1 MREPSDSAARA
12 ADILE
17 RSGATWALIGAL
29 AALRYRATPR
39 LTVDADFLATWR
51 PGLADAFRSE
61 GYEVEEVAEPGETPY
76 LLVVRG
82 QGDVIDVLLAVV
94 DYQEVALA
102 RAVDHVLTVEDV
114 LIHKLIAWRPRDR
127 NDIASILDTDIAIDE
142 AYVEEWAARWEVQDR
157 WQEARQRRG

>member
-12 ADILE
+12 AEIFE
-17 RSGATWALIGAL
+17 RAAVPWALVGAL
-29 AALRYRATPR
+29 AAMRYRATPR
-39 LTVDADFLATWR
+39 LTVDADFLAR
-51 PGLADAFRSE
+51 YEPRLVAAFRAA
-61 GYEVEEVAEPGETPY
+61 GYDVTEVAEPEEAPH

-94 DYQEVALA
+94 EYQEVALA

-127 NDIASILDTDIAIDE
+127 NDIASILEAEPSLDE
-142 AYVEEWAARWEVQDR
+142 AYLVEWVRAWDVEDRWRAARA
-157 WQEARQRRG
+157 AR